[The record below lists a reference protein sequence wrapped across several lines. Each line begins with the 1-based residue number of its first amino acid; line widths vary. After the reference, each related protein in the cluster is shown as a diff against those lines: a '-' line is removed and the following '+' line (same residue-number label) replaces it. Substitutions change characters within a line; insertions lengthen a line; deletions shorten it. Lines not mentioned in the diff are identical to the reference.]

1 MVPLAEDKA
10 IDKADSVWKGWS
22 DSNVPGACPVR
33 SWAPTFEAEAEAGVS
48 S

>member
-1 MVPLAEDKA
+1 MVPLAEDKG
-10 IDKADSVWKGWS
+10 IDMADSVWKGWS

-33 SWAPTFEAEAEAGVS
+33 SWAAVLEDEAGVS